1 MNRIIQIMK
10 GGPGV
15 ICARPGVRLAA
26 AGAVVTNLSF
36 SVHIIKIGIND
47 PYLTY

>member
-15 ICARPGVRLAA
+15 ICARTGVWLAA
-26 AGAVVTNLSF
+26 ALVRQASAY
-36 SVHIIKIGIND
+36 I
-47 PYLTY
+47 